1 MSDVIPENEQMLI
14 VLFCKSQTKDG
25 GYIPFEN
32 ITEFMRSN
40 GMKYHANA
48 VRGFLGRWAGIKWVA
63 PKLWRL
69 TDEV

>member
-1 MSDVIPENEQMLI
+1 MLI
-14 VLFCKSQTKDG
+14 VMFCKDQTKHG
-25 GYIPFEN
+25 GYIPFEDIVN
-32 ITEFMRSN
+32 FAHAN
-40 GMKYHANA
+40 GMKYHSNA